1 MTTRV
6 PMPRVSAR
14 VSYLVDKLED
24 DIKCALH
31 AGLYC
36 VFKHGDDPAPSAD
49 LEARIVDELSS
60 RVMGV
65 LFDALDFH
73 QEDAAPASTSTAASK
88 RGKAATMTI
97 DEWADSMTAYRVEA
111 RGFDEGAR
119 AAYRDGLI
127 DGMLAFLARERT
139 RHEDDIREISTDVAA
154 IKSKYPWV
162 RVVEPREHVEVG

>member
-24 DIKCALH
+24 DIEGALH

-49 LEARIVDELSS
+49 LEARIVYELSS

-73 QEDAAPASTSTAASK
+73 PEDTAPVYDDD
-88 RGKAATMTI
+88 GG
-97 DEWADSMTAYRVEA
+97 VEA
-111 RGFDEGAR
+111 WEG
-119 AAYRDGLI
+119 G
-127 DGMLAFLARERT
+127 
-139 RHEDDIREISTDVAA
+139 DDDD
-154 IKSKYPWV
+154 
-162 RVVEPREHVEVG
+162 